1 MCVRWREERE
11 REREREN
18 RMIFN
23 RVRNV
28 NKKKIENLCH
38 KLSCFSF
45 RKRVNTQEVS
55 HKPFQQNT
63 STFLA
68 IKFMT
73 DLKDACHIQM
83 LCEFA

>member
-1 MCVRWREERE
+1 MEGERE
-11 REREREN
+11 REREREREKEN
-18 RMIFN
+18 RIVFN
-23 RVRNV
+23 KVRNV
-28 NKKKIENLCH
+28 NKKKIETLSH

-83 LCEFA
+83 LCEFT